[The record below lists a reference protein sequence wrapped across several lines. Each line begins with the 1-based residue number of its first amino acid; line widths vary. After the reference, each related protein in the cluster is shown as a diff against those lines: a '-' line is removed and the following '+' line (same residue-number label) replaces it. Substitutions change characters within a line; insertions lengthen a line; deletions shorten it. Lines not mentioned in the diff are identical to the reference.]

1 MRVIGSHDISTTSAS
16 TFLVEVRAS
25 VMVMARRLLPV
36 FGVAGGELRALLAPR
51 RFLVDGPRGDR
62 SEPADHRAVGPA
74 RVRREL
80 AARGLVHERHELV
93 GEARHR
99 AADADPADVGA
110 AADPVDPAA
119 LRDVALDHRSPA
131 AQLDDALGRAVLRS
145 EVALFVVPGP
155 VAALVDRRAE
165 QPRRPQLVVQRDHR
179 SLAGDLVQQVDER
192 LAQVVA
198 VGRAAGDADDRE
210 AGLGLPR
217 PPEVV
222 GDTHGAGRVAGHRVD
237 AAVGRAGAYGDDG
250 GRLAG
255 QPVQPLGGL
264 DRLAGHRVGTE
275 PGPVALLLDRLVGDG
290 PLDDEDERLQLSAV
304 RLVPPLD
311 ERVRPLFG
319 PALEVDQRPVHLDL
333 REAGQGPEDD
343 LLDARLGGP
352 RERDGVAVTPQAT
365 VHPEDVQRGDLRP
378 CRRLRCS
385 RRGGHGP
392 SALLWSLC
400 ADRKVR
406 VRPAHPE
413 STCLRRRGAHRPLDF
428 RAYGRD
434 AATLG
439 PPERRK
445 PSESGIPGLGD
456 LSRKPDDWT
465 ATWPRQ
471 RAIAAVGGGETMAA
485 GRTRRCTTWPFR
497 VETAASFWAVR
508 VISSRSS
515 RPTPREVEGP

>member
-1 MRVIGSHDISTTSAS
+1 MPRLPTILVIGSHDISTTSVSWVEVFLVCVAVIGVPS
-16 TFLVEVRAS
+16 PGLREAGLELALGTPGGFLVEGGLGDLPQAAYGLAVERA
-25 VMVMARRLLPV
+25 P
-36 FGVAGGELRALLAPR
+36 PR
-51 RFLVDGPRGDR
+51 RQLGSGW
-62 SEPADHRAVGPA
+62 
-74 RVRREL
+74 
-80 AARGLVHERHELV
+80 LVHERHELV
-93 GEARHR
+93 REPGHG
-99 AADADPADVGA
+99 AADADAADVRA
-110 AADPVDPAA
+110 AADPVDPPA

-131 AQLDDALGRAVLRS
+131 AELDDALGRAVLRS

-304 RLVPPLD
+304 
-311 ERVRPLFG
+311 
-319 PALEVDQRPVHLDL
+319 
-333 REAGQGPEDD
+333 
-343 LLDARLGGP
+343 
-352 RERDGVAVTPQAT
+352 
-365 VHPEDVQRGDLRP
+365 
-378 CRRLRCS
+378 
-385 RRGGHGP
+385 
-392 SALLWSLC
+392 
-400 ADRKVR
+400 
-406 VRPAHPE
+406 
-413 STCLRRRGAHRPLDF
+413 
-428 RAYGRD
+428 
-434 AATLG
+434 
-439 PPERRK
+439 
-445 PSESGIPGLGD
+445 
-456 LSRKPDDWT
+456 
-465 ATWPRQ
+465 
-471 RAIAAVGGGETMAA
+471 
-485 GRTRRCTTWPFR
+485 
-497 VETAASFWAVR
+497 
-508 VISSRSS
+508 
-515 RPTPREVEGP
+515 